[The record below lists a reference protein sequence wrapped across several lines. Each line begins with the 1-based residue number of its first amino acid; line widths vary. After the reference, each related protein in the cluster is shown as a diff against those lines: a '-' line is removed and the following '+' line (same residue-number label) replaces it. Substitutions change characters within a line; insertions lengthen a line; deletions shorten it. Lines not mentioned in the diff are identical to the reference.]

1 MFRRNAMAFVIVSCV
16 ASFAS
21 AALQDDAE
29 NVREARAA
37 RWSADLDRLAKE
49 LPERHVDFFHALSRE
64 DFERAVEAVRA
75 TIESSSDAELML
87 RFMRLAAMA
96 SDGHT
101 RVAGDWASFRALPF
115 SLYMFSDGL
124 GVLAATEAYADRVGS
139 KIVAIGGMS
148 AAELEAALTP
158 FIAHDNR
165 SGLLNQLPSIM
176 LLAEALREIGAI
188 DKLESAPVT
197 FEADGKRET
206 IEVETSLVPDLRAMK
221 WKPIERTAPLCEQK
235 MNLPHWNDWIPEA
248 KALYFKY
255 NACRDAEAFGK
266 LVNGTLGF
274 IEQNDVERFVL
285 DLRHNGGGDSR
296 IFFPLKLWLATSD
309 FNRPGGLYI
318 ILGRRT
324 FSSAV
329 LNALEMRD
337 TNAIFVG
344 EPTGGRPNHYGEVK
358 TFRLPNSGLTVSYS
372 TKYFRKIKDADPPAV
387 EPDILVEPT
396 FAQWKDGRD
405 PVLEAVLTHRV
416 TEDSNARSDD

>member
-1 MFRRNAMAFVIVSCV
+1 MVRWNAMVLVIVLHV
-16 ASFAS
+16 ASIAS
-21 AALQDDAE
+21 AATQEDAE
-29 NVREARAA
+29 VVREARAA
-37 RWSADLDRLAKE
+37 LWSADLDRLAKE
-49 LPERHVDFFHALSRE
+49 LPERHVDFFHSLSRE
-64 DFERAVEAVRA
+64 DFERAVEAVRP
-75 TIESSSDAELML
+75 TIASSSDAELML

-96 SDGHT
+96 GDGHT
-101 RVAGDWASFRALPF
+101 RVAGDWAPFRALPF

-124 GVLAATEAYADRVGS
+124 GVLAATETYADRVGS
-139 KIVAIGGMS
+139 KIVAIGDKS
-148 AAELEAALTP
+148 TAELEAELTP

-165 SGLLNQLPSIM
+165 AGVLNQLPSIV
-176 LLAEALREIGAI
+176 LLAEVLREIGAI
-188 DKLESAPVT
+188 ENLESAPVT

-206 IEVETSLVPDLRAMK
+206 LEVEMSPVLDLRAKK
-221 WKPIERTAPLCEQK
+221 WKPIERTVPLCEQK
-235 MNLPHWNDWIPEA
+235 MNLPHWNDWIPDA
-248 KALYFKY
+248 KTLYFKY

-309 FNRPGGLYI
+309 FNRPGRLFV

-329 LNALEMRD
+329 LNALEMRHM
-337 TNAIFVG
+337 NVIFVG
-344 EPTGGRPNHYGEVK
+344 EPTGGRPNHYGEVR

-387 EPDILVEPT
+387 QPDILVEPT
-396 FAQWKDGRD
+396 FEQWKDGRD
-405 PVLEAVLTHRV
+405 PVLEAVLAHRIS
-416 TEDSNARSDD
+416 EDSDDRSDD